1 MKRAKLLAPSWRRH
15 KSIMLVGAA
24 FMKVCGALKVLKSLV
39 YAYRI
44 TLGPVALPV
53 WFGSEAEY

>member
-1 MKRAKLLAPSWRRH
+1 MYTFVAVSFLMKRAKLFAPSWRRH

-24 FMKVCGALKVLKSLV
+24 LMNVCGALNVLKSLV

-44 TLGPVALPV
+44 
-53 WFGSEAEY
+53 